1 MPISITVN
9 GAPRTLDVDPRMP
22 LLWVLRDVLGLTGT
36 KYGCGIA
43 QCGSCTV
50 HVDGRATRSCQT
62 PVGEVAGRRVTTIE
76 GLTAGAGPSGH
87 PLQRAWIEEQVP
99 QCGWCQPGFLMT
111 AAELLATH
119 PRPTDAQIDAAL
131 GEHVCRCGTYQRLRR
146 AVHRAAGE
154 VEAGAGGAR

>member
-9 GAPRTLDVDPRMP
+9 GVVRSLDVDPRMP

-43 QCGSCTV
+43 ECGSCTV
-50 HVDGRATRSCQT
+50 HVDGKATRSCQT
-62 PVGEVAGRRVTTIE
+62 PVGTVAGRRVTTIE
-76 GLTAGAGPSGH
+76 GLSADRSH

-111 AAELLATH
+111 AADLLASH
-119 PRPTDAQIDAAL
+119 PRPTDAEIDAAL
-131 GEHVCRCGTYQRLRR
+131 GEHVCRCGTYQRMRK
-146 AVHRAAGE
+146 AVHRAAGQ
-154 VEAGAGGAR
+154 AHAAKGGAR